1 MTTTDEKNLA
11 FAAALEEL
19 YLRYPLPE
27 YKYQAVRNRNE
38 SYRDTARNMA
48 ARPSHSDL
56 FLIEM
61 FAVKVPHDILRSVH
75 SLIFG

>member
-1 MTTTDEKNLA
+1 MATTDEKNLA

-27 YKYQAVRNRNE
+27 YKYQAVRQKNE
-38 SYRDTARNMA
+38 NYRDTALNLA
-48 ARPSHSDL
+48 ARGHHGDL
-56 FLIEM
+56 FVIEM
-61 FAVKVPHDILRSVH
+61 FAAKVPHDILRSVH